1 MSKLEQQF
9 GLSVDGEV
17 AIRLCR
23 EVSAG
28 FGWRVL
34 ESSSQSISIKEVAPQ
49 STSFTWPARIDIK
62 IRSSSMSQCSIQLN
76 GSVAGMGPIQRNHLQ
91 GQMEDSLT
99 LYRFWLRR
107 RKLNRKL
114 RVFLRQQILL
124 RASQKNCSNST
135 SFLKREF
142 FQKVNSRPL
151 RPAFLV
157 HKDEQR

>member
-9 GLSVDGEV
+9 VLSVDGEV

-23 EVSAG
+23 EVSAD

-62 IRSSSMSQCSIQLN
+62 IRSSSKSQCSIQLN

-91 GQMEDSLT
+91 GQMG
-99 LYRFWLRR
+99 RF
-107 RKLNRKL
+107 LNAL
-114 RVFLRQQILL
+114 SIL
-124 RASQKNCSNST
+124 AEKKKAEQEVESVPVATNPST
-135 SFLKREF
+135 SLSEELFKLHELFEKGILSESEF
-142 FQKVNSRPL
+142 TAAKTRLIGS
-151 RPAFLV
+151 
-157 HKDEQR
+157 